1 MVHPSFSKVSWCSG
15 RTRGTGAWMS
25 CGLVS
30 CSCSSCE
37 SLCFEVVF
45 FFMRRRE
52 IMFEMED
59 WCSDDLGDSVVVGM
73 FWVDS
78 L

>member
-1 MVHPSFSKVSWCSG
+1 
-15 RTRGTGAWMS
+15 MS